1 MADLREKIEELD
13 KKIKLLITYADTL
26 SVELGKKEDLIIE
39 LKAQVEE
46 KELKIK
52 EMLETNEV
60 LMSEKTTIGIDKEEM
75 LSKIDEIVRDIDSSI
90 SLLANKA

>member
-1 MADLREKIEELD
+1 MADLKEKIEELD

-26 SVELGKKEDLIIE
+26 SVELGNKENIISDLKSQ
-39 LKAQVEE
+39 LDDR
-46 KELKIK
+46 ELKIM
-52 EMLETNEV
+52 E
-60 LMSEKTTIGIDKEEM
+60 MSEKNEMLISEKVSVGMDKDEV